1 MQIFKK
7 KQTYSQ
13 AILITVGLLLLTY
26 ASVGTSQTIK
36 SYITGQWQDS
46 RYIDHNNGTV
56 TDKVT
61 KLMWAKCSLGQNST
75 STTCSGS
82 ATNHNWKDALE
93 QANSSTLAGY
103 SDWRLPNVKEL
114 YSLLALDRFHPAIN
128 LSIFPNTPN
137 SSTDEFW
144 TSSPK
149 FFRGE
154 AIYNSSWIVDFY
166 NGYDTLSSRPAG
178 NRVRLV
184 RSTL

>member
-114 YSLLALDRFHPAIN
+114 YSLLALDRFKPRIN
-128 LSIFPNTPN
+128 LSIFPNTL
-137 SSTDEFW
+137 SDEYW
-144 TSSPK
+144 TSSPIENTH
-149 FFRGE
+149 G
-154 AIYNSSWIVDFY
+154 WVVDFRIGFHHQLIRTRS
-166 NGYDTLSSRPAG
+166 GY
-178 NRVRLV
+178 RVRLV

>member
-1 MQIFKK
+1 MQTFKK
-7 KQTYSQ
+7 KQMYSQ
-13 AILITVGLLLLTY
+13 TILITFGLLLLTY
-26 ASVGTSQTIK
+26 ASVGTSAQLIK
-36 SYITGQWQDS
+36 SYITDEWLDS

-93 QANSSTLAGY
+93 QANNSTLAGY

-114 YSLLALDRFHPAIN
+114 ISLVARNRFEPTIN
-128 LSIFPNTPN
+128 LSVFPNTVSN
-137 SSTDEFW
+137 RFW
-144 TSSPK
+144 SSSPIDNSNA
-149 FFRGE
+149 FI
-154 AIYNSSWIVDFY
+154 IYFLTGF
-166 NGYDTLSSRPAG
+166 NGIRSRTEG
-178 NRVRLV
+178 HRVRLV